1 MLLRWKVPKTIQ
13 WVVKLFFI
21 FLAIFSLFRIA
32 TFFAFA
38 PEDVSFWS
46 ALPCFGLGV
55 LFDIRWIC
63 IILSPVLILSFIPR
77 LTPFRSERNKKW
89 WTTYLAIITFLI
101 FIFFG
106 ADFGSFSYDST
117 RLNAIALNF
126 VDDAKISMQM
136 IWQTYPVFWIAVGI
150 AVAIWFFKWLFHQ
163 THTKVE
169 VVNSV
174 DEINYMRNWYAAAL
188 LLMIL
193 GVYGS
198 ITAKPLKWN
207 DAFMFKDN
215 FRSYLALN
223 PLQNFFTTLRFRKPY
238 HDVEK
243 ALKYYPVVKNYL
255 QLPPKAKGYV
265 RQVEPGADGLESKP
279 NIVLVVC
286 ESFSMYKST
295 MSGNPLNTTPY
306 FNSLCEKG
314 IFFNKCFSP
323 SFGTARGL
331 FALLTGIPDVQV
343 AKFSTQN
350 EEALKQRIII
360 NDFKGYDKHYFL
372 GGSSEFNN
380 FRGLLGNIDGLKIH
394 EENSFTSPK
403 VNVWGISDKNLFL
416 ESNKI
421 LSQQTKPFFAI
432 IQTAFNHRPYTIPE
446 EDTDFVKDEVPEDT
460 LVKYGFLSADEY
472 HAFKYTDYS
481 FKKFIEAAQQEKYF
495 DNTIFVFIGDHG
507 VAGNATAMYPQP
519 WTGQRLTAEHVP
531 LLLYAPKLL
540 VPKTIHY
547 PVSQIDV
554 LPTIAGLA
562 NIHYQNST
570 LGRDVLKPDLHRS
583 AFIIHHDEGKIGL
596 VTDDFYFI
604 KNFRFEQE
612 LMYAIN
618 TKALFSSS
626 SYRDSVRIKSS
637 EITSAIYETAKWMLI
652 NNKK

>member
-1 MLLRWKVPKTIQ
+1 MLMKWKVPKTIQ
-13 WVVKLFFI
+13 WVVKLFVI
-21 FLAIFSLFRIA
+21 FLAIFSLFRVA

-38 PEDVSFWS
+38 PDDVSFFA

-63 IILSPVLILSFIPR
+63 IILSPILLLSFIPH
-77 LTPFRSERNKKW
+77 LTPFRSDRNKKW

-136 IWQTYPVFWIAVGI
+136 IWQTYPVFWIALGI
-150 AVAIWFFKWLFHQ
+150 AVAIWFFRWLFHQ

-174 DEINYMRNWYAAAL
+174 DEINYMRNWYGAAL

-193 GVYGS
+193 GIYGS

-238 HDVEK
+238 HDLEK
-243 ALKYYPVVKNYL
+243 ALEYYPVMKDYL
-255 QLPPKAKGYV
+255 KIAPKAKGYV
-265 RQVEPGADGLESKP
+265 RQIEPGVDALESKP

-306 FNSLCEKG
+306 FDELTKKG
-314 IFFNKCFSP
+314 IFFNRCFSP

-331 FALLTGIPDVQV
+331 FALLTGTPDVQV

-350 EEALKQRIII
+350 QEALKQRTII

-380 FRGLLGNIDGLKIH
+380 FKGLLGNIKGLTIY
-394 EENSFTSPK
+394 EENSFNSPK

-416 ESNKI
+416 ESDKI
-421 LSQQTKPFFAI
+421 LRQQTKPFFAI
-432 IQTAFNHRPYTIPE
+432 IQTANNHRPYTIPE
-446 EDTDFVKDEVPEDT
+446 EDTDFIKDQIPQDT

-472 HAFKYTDYS
+472 YAFKYMDYS
-481 FKKFIEAAQQEKYF
+481 IKHFMETARQSPYF
-495 DNTIFVFIGDHG
+495 DNTIFVFVGDHG
-507 VAGNATAMYPQP
+507 VAGNATSMYPQA
-519 WTGQRLTAEHVP
+519 WTEQRLTAEHIP

-540 VPKTIHY
+540 VPKTVTY
-547 PVSQIDV
+547 PVSQLDV
-554 LPTIAGLA
+554 LPTIAGLT
-562 NIHYQNST
+562 NIHYQNT
-570 LGRDVLKPDLHRS
+570 TIGRDVLKQGLHRS

-596 VTDDFYFI
+596 VTDDYYFI

-612 LMYAIN
+612 LMYPISPR
-618 TKALFSSS
+618 FD
-626 SYRDSVRIKSS
+626 SYNSLQLDSMRKKSS
-637 EITSAIYETAKWMLI
+637 AITSAIYETAKWMLV
-652 NNKK
+652 NNKE